1 MAGKRSYTFHITHLP
16 STHSYYKVSLSP
28 SPPSGVWC
36 AVNTRGWTTVY
47 QSNKAS
53 PRLFIAISSIAALQF
68 VFWGYLS
75 YYALTELD
83 QVDKRPTSKK
93 QSIMSSF
100 KLRVVVSL
108 VSLGAG
114 AFFAVSAFMYPL
126 RVVRSFSVS
135 SEAVRLV
142 TATPLGG
149 CRHVTAPLRH
159 VTCSTARLTGTKKGV
174 FGVKI
179 RGHVFYFLLDHQ
191 VLDTS
196 PHVRLFDRLIA
207 TRQTIQ

>member
-1 MAGKRSYTFHITHLP
+1 M
-16 STHSYYKVSLSP
+16 
-28 SPPSGVWC
+28 WC
-36 AVNTRGWTTVY
+36 AVSTRGWTTVY
-47 QSNKAS
+47 QSSKVS
-53 PRLFIAISSIAALQF
+53 PRLFVAISTIAGLQF
-68 VFWGYLS
+68 AFWGYLS

-83 QVDKRPTSKK
+83 HVDKRTTSKK

-108 VSLGAG
+108 ISLGAG

-126 RVVRSFSVS
+126 RVVRSFSVN
-135 SEAVRLV
+135 SESIRLV

-149 CRHVTAPLRH
+149 CRHVLAPLSH
-159 VTCSTARLTGTKKGV
+159 VTCSTSRLTGTKKGL

-179 RGHVFYFLLDHQ
+179 QGHLFYYLLDHQ

-207 TRQTIQ
+207 TRQTII